1 MTSTSYLL
9 NYWYYNVMEC
19 HHTVPKTYKE
29 TFRNQKSKDST
40 SGQAAS
46 TVLVTLGRHLINN
59 EGINRLTT

>member
-1 MTSTSYLL
+1 
-9 NYWYYNVMEC
+9 MEC